1 MTNKEAV
8 EKLVDLIYKSGVVSS
23 KNEIRR
29 LLTQNAIKVVSIPKG
44 DVCLYEQFAKN

>member
-8 EKLVDLIYKSGVVSS
+8 EKLINLIHKSGVVGS

-29 LLTQNAIKVVSIPKG
+29 LLSQNAIKVVSIQGG
-44 DVCLYEQFAKN
+44 DVSKYEQFFKD

>member
-8 EKLVDLIYKSGVVSS
+8 EKLINLIHKSGVVGS

-29 LLTQNAIKVVSIPKG
+29 LLSQNAIKVISIQGGDVSI
-44 DVCLYEQFAKN
+44 YEQLFKD